1 MTEQLDLLEE
11 CWEFAT
17 IQLADYQQKMA
28 QRYDKNVRTREF
40 KVGDLVLRRTVGNAK
55 DLNTRKLAS
64 NWEGLYKVT
73 AIARAGAY

>member
-1 MTEQLDLLEE
+1 M
-11 CWEFAT
+11 AT

-40 KVGDLVLRRTVGNAK
+40 RVGDLVLRRTVGNAK
-55 DLNTRKLAS
+55 DLNIKKLAS

>member
-1 MTEQLDLLEE
+1 M
-11 CWEFAT
+11 AT

-55 DLNTRKLAS
+55 DLNTRELAS